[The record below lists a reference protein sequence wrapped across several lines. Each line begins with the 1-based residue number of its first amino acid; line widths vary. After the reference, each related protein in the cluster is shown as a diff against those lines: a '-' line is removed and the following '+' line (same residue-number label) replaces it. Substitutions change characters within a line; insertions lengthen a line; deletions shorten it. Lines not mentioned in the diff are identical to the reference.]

1 MIKEEI
7 LRNLKENG
15 YSPYVDGQPELTD
28 EDWQDIANE
37 LGEKVY
43 FDDTW
48 GIAFTE
54 SYAKKYMQMIKPKK
68 K

>member
-1 MIKEEI
+1 MNNEI
-7 LRNLKENG
+7 LANLKEDG
-15 YSPYVDGQPELTD
+15 YVVEYTTSSEN
-28 EDWQDIANE
+28 WQDIANE

-54 SYAKKYMQMIKPKK
+54 SYAIKYMQMVKPKK